1 MRFEL
6 ELDNRN
12 ASDETLLSDL
22 KKVASKL
29 EKDSLTTDEYTSN
42 GRFNAQT
49 LARRFG
55 GWPNAL
61 AKAGLSITKYMN
73 IPEEELFAN
82 LERVWMTLGRQ
93 PKYREVV
100 PPLSKYAGH
109 TYVNRFKRWRN
120 GLEEF
125 TKYVNQEEVHVSETL
140 VGLKLISKGHKT
152 KRDISLRLRFIV
164 MRRDS
169 FKCRACG
176 RSPARGDQVTLV
188 VDHVFPWSR
197 GGETVLDNLQTLCE
211 PCNNGKSDLDFSLKE

>member
-6 ELDNRN
+6 EPDNRN

-22 KKVASKL
+22 RKVASQLGKG
-29 EKDSLTTDEYTSN
+29 SVTTDEYNSN

-55 GWPNAL
+55 GWLNAL
-61 AKAGLSITKYMN
+61 AKAGLSKTKYIN
-73 IPEEELFAN
+73 IRKEDLFAN
-82 LERVWMTLGRQ
+82 LERVWITLGRQ

-109 TYVNRFKRWRN
+109 TYVNRFKRWRRA
-120 GLEEF
+120 LEEF
-125 TKYVNQEEVHVSETL
+125 TKYVSQVSQEEIHLSETL
-140 VGLKLISKGHKT
+140 VGPESISKGHKT
-152 KRDISLRLRFIV
+152 KRDISDRLRFIV

-169 FKCRACG
+169 FKCKACG
-176 RSPARGDQVTLV
+176 SSPARGDQVTLV
-188 VDHVFPWSR
+188 VDHVLPWSK

-211 PCNNGKSDLDFSLKE
+211 LCNHGKGDLDFL

>member
-6 ELDNRN
+6 EPDDRN

-29 EKDSLTTDEYTSN
+29 GKDSVTTDEYNSN

-82 LERVWMTLGRQ
+82 LERVWMTLGKQ

-100 PPLSKYAGH
+100 LPLSKYAGH
-109 TYVNRFKRWRN
+109 TYVNRFKGWRRA
-120 GLEEF
+120 LEEF
-125 TKYVNQEEVHVSETL
+125 TKYVSQEEVHVSEPL
-140 VGLKLISKGHKT
+140 VGLEPFSKGHNT

-164 MRRDS
+164 MRRDN
-169 FKCRACG
+169 FKCKACG
-176 RSPARGDQVTLV
+176 RSPAKGDQVTLV
-188 VDHVFPWSR
+188 VDHVLPWSK
-197 GGETVLDNLQTLCE
+197 GGETLLDNLQTLCE
-211 PCNNGKSDLDFSLKE
+211 PCNNGKSNLSFSLKE